1 MFAFYRFLYYN
12 ILYYDCRVQRRR
24 KVRGIRL
31 KFIELKKSLVSAP
44 PKPCYIVS
52 GDDAFVV
59 RSAIN
64 MFASLAGSMRDL
76 NITVFNKDADCSEII
91 AALLSPP
98 MLADY
103 RVVVVNDYASE
114 LSKIKDYLA
123 RPNPTSVLVFSG
135 ALTSNFNAIVKLVE
149 PVDCNKLDAT
159 YLSGWVVKKAA
170 SERATV
176 TREAAVTLVEYCNRD
191 MNVIS
196 NELRKLIDYADGDV
210 IGEETVQAM
219 VTPEPDFK
227 VYELSEAIANK
238 NREKAINLAET
249 LLAENN
255 SAVSLIA
262 MLFSHFRR
270 LLFVSLNPASDTL
283 AGDLKVKEYAIKMAV
298 RQAAR
303 FTPRRLK
310 AIFDRLNEMD
320 AAVKSGLCVDKTA
333 LVTFVCETVS
343 MG

>member
-1 MFAFYRFLYYN
+1 
-12 ILYYDCRVQRRR
+12 
-24 KVRGIRL
+24 
-31 KFIELKKSLVSAP
+31 
-44 PKPCYIVS
+44 
-52 GDDAFVV
+52 
-59 RSAIN
+59 
-64 MFASLAGSMRDL
+64 MRDL
-76 NITVFNKDADCSEII
+76 NVTVFSKDTDCSEIV
-91 AALLSPP
+91 AALLAPP

-103 RVVVVNDYASE
+103 RVVVVNDYAGE

-123 RPNPTSVLVFSG
+123 NPNPTSVLVFSG
-135 ALTSNFNAIVKLVE
+135 ALTPNFNAIVKIIEL
-149 PVDCNKLDAT
+149 VDCNKLDAA

-176 TREAAVTLVEYCNRD
+176 TREAAETLVEYCNRD

-196 NELRKLIDYADGDV
+196 NELRKLTDYADGDV
-210 IGEETVQAM
+210 VDAETVRAM

-238 NREKAINLAET
+238 NREKAVKLTET
-249 LLAENN
+249 LLGENN
-255 SAVSLIA
+255 SAISLIA
-262 MLFSHFRR
+262 MLFAHFRR

-283 AGDLKVKEYAIKMAV
+283 ASDLKVKEYAVKMAV

-333 LVTFVCETVS
+333 LMTFVCETVT